1 MRRENMKFVQEVE
14 ESTNHQVT
22 ILEQVFN
29 AILDSNDGMV
39 YHEIYDHLQHIQPR
53 QVRLAIQ
60 ELKSTR
66 RIKYD
71 RKCRCHGASIYENA
85 CIKCNNG
92 SNCREHHHTTKACLS
107 GCWCM
112 K

>member
-1 MRRENMKFVQEVE
+1 MVISRRNKSFVQEVE
-14 ESTNHQVT
+14 SEPEYTRVT

-39 YHEIYDHLQHIQPR
+39 YQEIYDHLQHIQPR

-66 RIKYD
+66 RIKHD
-71 RKCRCHGASIYENA
+71 RKCRCHGASIYE
-85 CIKCNNG
+85 K
-92 SNCREHHHTTKACLS
+92 
-107 GCWCM
+107 
-112 K
+112 